1 MSRERDLMN
10 VQAYKSWL
18 EGRDYREAT
27 VRASV
32 RGIEALRKQYDAGTS
47 AQTLAQNFHSYQYL
61 RRYSAWLTQAKLEPA
76 DQFDRDALL
85 YAPDGVPLAPRRDR
99 HRKQPA
105 VSVRPDD
112 WAKLVVA
119 LQEDDSIEGRALYA
133 MACSALRVGDLLGIE
148 RAAVEAALRHGTL
161 VLTQKGGHRREL
173 PIADAD
179 GTPTTDAWGR
189 LLDVWPAAPA
199 AKTLAGWLSPAS
211 PWGARGGGAAYQRLR
226 RHLQAVAKRVGV
238 HGRIYHH
245 RLRRTVAVRALNT
258 TKDSRLVKDLLGH
271 KSPNST
277 EYYLDELRA
286 VELAELQQKLN
297 PHAKLARA
305 GRRASIEVDALAE
318 NSTTEKK
325 ASNGA
330 PAAVEHP
337 IAGAPKR
344 VAVPKTRAAAPTLRT
359 PRCPHCRAL
368 APVQSSDSAPPEF
381 CEHCGQDVVAQQWS

>member
-1 MSRERDLMN
+1 MN
-10 VQAYKSWL
+10 VSAYQSWL
-18 EGRDYREAT
+18 ESRDYRPAT

-32 RGIEALRKQYDAGTS
+32 RGIEALRKQYDAGVST
-47 AQTLAQNFHSYQYL
+47 QVLAQNFHSYQYL
-61 RRYSAWLTQAKLEPA
+61 RRYSAWLSQTGTAPTDA
-76 DQFDRDALL
+76 FDRDALL

-112 WAKLVVA
+112 WGRLVGA

-148 RAAVEAALRHGTL
+148 RRAVEDAIKNGTL
-161 VLTQKGGHRREL
+161 VLVQKGGHRREL

-179 GTPTTDAWGR
+179 GTPTTDAWQR
-189 LLDVWPAAPA
+189 LLDVWPDAPLTQ
-199 AKTLAGWLSPAS
+199 TLAGWISPES

-226 RHLQAVAKRVGV
+226 RHLKAMAERLGV

-286 VELAELQQKLN
+286 VELAELQQRLN
-297 PHAKLARA
+297 PHAKVTRRA
-305 GRRASIEVDALAE
+305 RRASIEADAPTE
-318 NSTTEKK
+318 NSTNEKK

-330 PAAVEHP
+330 APAVSKSGRTVQP
-337 IAGAPKR
+337 PVMQRLPPK
-344 VAVPKTRAAAPTLRT
+344 PRAAPPTLRT
-359 PRCPHCRAL
+359 PRCPHCEAL
-368 APVQSSDSAPPEF
+368 SPVQSSSSALPEF
-381 CEHCGQDVVAQQWS
+381 CEHCGQDVAAEQWS